1 MAKVT
6 SSVKRVEIQGDIVLT
21 LSPIEA
27 IVLRNILGA
36 VVCGSRFDCG
46 YHSGQIFDALD
57 HAGVPQT
64 EDRLTNRIEFSDQ
77 AECLLKDALDNWKP
91 KS

>member
-27 IVLRNILGA
+27 IVLRSLLGSCPA
-36 VVCGSRFDCG
+36 NHKHTNVI
-46 YHSGQIFDALD
+46 YAALAG
-57 HAGVPQT
+57 AGVPHIREYTPITT
-64 EDRLTNRIEFSDQ
+64 ERIEFIPQDD
-77 AECLLKDALDNWKP
+77 LWVKDALKNWKP